1 MSPIVVWIKEYRSVW
16 GCSLKDAKE
25 AWDSHRNMRQG
36 PGDESTQDR
45 ILRLSAEI
53 GSLVRQR
60 DELLTAL
67 NDVATRIKDHPAYE
81 ELTEDEEM
89 SIGGDTAE
97 LSYLARICDS
107 AMSCVEQSA
116 ESETQA
122 SLTRADETQT
132 SIPAIVFYPAGS
144 LGEAVEEGA

>member
-1 MSPIVVWIKEYRSVW
+1 M
-16 GCSLKDAKE
+16 
-25 AWDSHRNMRQG
+25 
-36 PGDESTQDR
+36 QDCIIR
-45 ILRLSAEI
+45 LRAEI
-53 GSLVRQR
+53 IGLVRQR

-144 LGEAVEEGA
+144 LGEECEEEGRPA